1 MESTLSSELAC
12 SPTWAQISA
21 TWIGGWSRLS
31 ALFVQILMRT
41 DSSPN
46 PTSCPLPWGWE
57 TMVGFCQPWSAPTDD
72 GHRHPCRRQVQDG
85 SRPLRGGGAYDAP
98 DPPALPSR
106 GECGGDRAPSSGLAP
121 TPSRGRARGWSGE
134 SHRMAAKAFASH
146 LEDVI
151 REASRTLNAL
161 GHRWALVG
169 GLAVSPARSPA
180 SLATSIWQSPSP
192 ETARPRP

>member
-1 MESTLSSELAC
+1 
-12 SPTWAQISA
+12 
-21 TWIGGWSRLS
+21 
-31 ALFVQILMRT
+31 
-41 DSSPN
+41 
-46 PTSCPLPWGWE
+46 
-57 TMVGFCQPWSAPTDD
+57 
-72 GHRHPCRRQVQDG
+72 
-85 SRPLRGGGAYDAP
+85 
-98 DPPALPSR
+98 
-106 GECGGDRAPSSGLAP
+106 
-121 TPSRGRARGWSGE
+121 
-134 SHRMAAKAFASH
+134 MAAKAFASH